1 MKKKVHTN
9 ILKLLPQR
17 QYDRAN
23 ECYIYEDGSVMDI
36 VGIRCK
42 DLNTQSSDELEM
54 DMLQL
59 TQFFS
64 TYKDDIKIISIT
76 IPTNCEKQIAFVS
89 KKIEQCK
96 NEFRKQQ
103 LDIKLKELEWVQ
115 KNRLTKEFFIE
126 YFSRDLEEHRKQSL
140 LISQSLESRNLL
152 LKISKK
158 EKDIVLMKM
167 NNKNIRA

>member
-59 TQFFS
+59 TQFFQP
-64 TYKDDIKIISIT
+64 IKMT
-76 IPTNCEKQIAFVS
+76 
-89 KKIEQCK
+89 
-96 NEFRKQQ
+96 
-103 LDIKLKELEWVQ
+103 L
-115 KNRLTKEFFIE
+115 RL
-126 YFSRDLEEHRKQSL
+126 
-140 LISQSLESRNLL
+140 
-152 LKISKK
+152 
-158 EKDIVLMKM
+158 
-167 NNKNIRA
+167 

>member
-42 DLNTQSSDELEM
+42 DLNTQS
-54 DMLQL
+54 
-59 TQFFS
+59 
-64 TYKDDIKIISIT
+64 DDIKIISIN

-140 LISQSLESRNLL
+140 SISQSLESRNLL